1 VNIGQPSDSGSYLA
15 ASLILFDQKPKSDL
29 RLLLGRRHETHIFLP
44 GKFVFPG
51 GRSEPE
57 DALMQAS
64 GLLAPEILR
73 RLQAPAAGP
82 SIAAPRSLALTAI
95 RELFEETGILLG
107 TRTMS
112 SFEVPAAT
120 SWGSFAAMRIQPDL
134 TQLHYIARAL
144 TPPGFPRRFDT
155 HFFAADARNIAASRE
170 GYVHPD
176 AELVELQ
183 WATLTELAN
192 LDVLPITAFIA
203 QELAVRCAAGLSHEA
218 AVPYFHMQDDRWIR
232 TEV

>member
-1 VNIGQPSDSGSYLA
+1 
-15 ASLILFDQKPKSDL
+15 
-29 RLLLGRRHETHIFLP
+29 
-44 GKFVFPG
+44 
-51 GRSEPE
+51 
-57 DALMQAS
+57 
-64 GLLAPEILR
+64 
-73 RLQAPAAGP
+73 
-82 SIAAPRSLALTAI
+82 
-95 RELFEETGILLG
+95 
-107 TRTMS
+107 
-112 SFEVPAAT
+112 
-120 SWGSFAAMRIQPDL
+120 MRIQPDL